1 MNNNDKEIKIFC
13 ENIKYLRKE
22 QGLSKKEMAKKLG
35 ISTASLSILESG
47 KLPPR
52 LTVEPLFHIHK
63 NFFGM
68 SRYYTLKCSIYMKIR
83 QINPPYRLF
92 LG

>member
-22 QGLSKKEMAKKLG
+22 KGLSKKEMAKKLG

-63 NFFGM
+63 NFGISPSEIFDENLTPVYPG
-68 SRYYTLKCSIYMKIR
+68 T
-83 QINPPYRLF
+83 N
-92 LG
+92 